1 MARIKRIQPKTAQD
15 DSKAL
20 KEENLKLKAVIVHLE
35 AKVDELQEACAD
47 LESDNENIGFELDE
61 AEERLE
67 ELKG

>member
-35 AKVDELQEACAD
+35 AKVDEFQTNAFESRCHLAD
-47 LESDNENIGFELDE
+47 M
-61 AEERLE
+61 APVHERI
-67 ELKG
+67 